1 MRTNSLSEGV
11 REGLDPE
18 LEGSEIP
25 GLVETLHLLGHER
38 LVNLL
43 SLSVGKGDW
52 VKQQSED
59 KSGHETKRRKNTE
72 RNRGLTIRADGSQEG
87 LEDLIQLS
95 PQVVA

>member
-72 RNRGLTIRADGSQEG
+72 RNRRSHDPSRRQSGRSRRSDPA
-87 LEDLIQLS
+87 
-95 PQVVA
+95 